1 MNLYPAN
8 NIWAPS
14 SLLNINEYLGKLLQV
29 DTNFNELSEIKEKK
43 ENLLVNFN
51 SIHTT
56 ILKEKSKI
64 NWKSR
69 KTKLSTQ

>member
-1 MNLYPAN
+1 MFGHLFKK
-8 NIWAPS
+8 PS
-14 SLLNINEYLGKLLQV
+14 SFLNVNEYLGKLLQV

-64 NWKSR
+64 NWKSH

>member
-43 ENLLVNFN
+43 
-51 SIHTT
+51 
-56 ILKEKSKI
+56 
-64 NWKSR
+64 
-69 KTKLSTQ
+69 